1 MDASGRKRIVIVGS
15 GVAGSILAY
24 GLRELDNVEVI
35 CLERATAEDHAEAG
49 TGLNVGPNAIKALRL
64 FQPELAALLEAESL
78 PWLTW
83 RISLTNGREL
93 MNLPLSKVADNPG
106 IRIRWSQLY
115 ALLRRPVKQHV
126 RFGTEVTA
134 MRYARAG
141 EAGPIV
147 VETIDRRT
155 GRTVIDGVDLLV
167 AGDGRYSRVRET
179 FLGRPQPQF
188 LGVCIFRL
196 LIETARPDLVDDYE
210 QWFNGPNRL
219 LAFRI
224 PGNATYIAGSFPI
237 RPDEDVP
244 AEAKRPDVLRALY
257 TPTDAPPS
265 AQCAFMIDAIC
276 NRVNEIH
283 WARLQEAP
291 AEFCDAN
298 RRILLLGDAAHP
310 MVPTLGQGATQ
321 AIEDACIAAAELRAA
336 FADGVDGN
344 ITAALEKI
352 EQRRRARVE
361 FVVDFSRD
369 ATDTMLA
376 GADPVS
382 GSLAKTQPDFLAR
395 LVKLYR
401 DVPAA

>member
-1 MDASGRKRIVIVGS
+1 MNAAGRRRVVIVGS

-24 GLRELDNVEVI
+24 GLRDLDNVEVI
-35 CLERATAEDHAEAG
+35 CLERATTEDHADAG

-64 FQPELAALLEAESL
+64 YQPQLATLLEAESL
-78 PWLTW
+78 PWQGW
-83 RISLTNGREL
+83 RISLTGGREL
-93 MNLPLSKVADNPG
+93 MNLPLSDVADNPG

-115 ALLRRPVKQHV
+115 ALLRRPVQQHV

-147 VETIDRRT
+147 VETLGHD
-155 GRTVIDGVDLLV
+155 GRIATIDGIDLLV
-167 AGDGRYSRVRET
+167 AGDGRYSKVREA

-196 LIETARPDLVDDYE
+196 LLEEARPDLVDDYE

-224 PGNATYIAGSFPI
+224 PGNATYISGSFPI

-244 AEAKRPDVLRALY
+244 IAARQPDVLRTLY
-257 TPTDAPPS
+257 TPADGPPS
-265 AQCAFMIDAIC
+265 AQCAFLIDAIC
-276 NRVNEIH
+276 SHVADIH

-291 AEFCDAN
+291 AAFCDSN

-321 AIEDACIAAAELRAA
+321 AIEDACIAADELCSCFAGAA
-336 FADGVDGN
+336 AGG
-344 ITAALEKI
+344 IAGALERI
-352 EQRRRARVE
+352 EYRRRARIE
-361 FVVDFSRD
+361 FVVDFSRQ

-376 GADPVS
+376 GADPIS
-382 GSLAKTQPDFLAR
+382 GSLAKTGPDFRAR
-395 LVKLYR
+395 LMKLYR
-401 DVPAA
+401 DVSAA

>member
-1 MDASGRKRIVIVGS
+1 MDATGRKRIVIVGS

-24 GLRELDNVEVI
+24 GLRDLGNVEVI
-35 CLERATAEDHAEAG
+35 CLERATTEDHAEAG

-64 FQPELAALLEAESL
+64 YQPALAALLEAESL
-78 PWLTW
+78 PWLSW
-83 RISLTNGREL
+83 RISLTGGREL
-93 MNLPLSKVADNPG
+93 MNLPLSEVADNPG

-115 ALLRRPVKQHV
+115 ALLRRPVQQQV
-126 RFGTEVTA
+126 RFGTEVAA

-141 EAGPIV
+141 EAGPMV
-147 VETIDRRT
+147 VETLGEDGSTEI
-155 GRTVIDGVDLLV
+155 IDGIDLLV
-167 AGDGRYSRVRET
+167 AGDGRYSKVRET
-179 FLGRPQPQF
+179 FLGRPQPKF

-196 LIETARPDLVDDYE
+196 LLEDARPDLVDDYE

-224 PGNATYIAGSFPI
+224 PGNATYISGSFPI
-237 RPDEDVP
+237 LPEEDVP

-257 TPTDAPPS
+257 TPADGPSS

-276 NRVNEIH
+276 SHVADIH

-291 AEFCDAN
+291 AEFCDSN

-321 AIEDACIAAAELRAA
+321 AIEDACVAAAELRAA
-336 FADGVDGN
+336 FADAADGS
-344 ITAALEKI
+344 IAGALERI

-361 FVVDFSRD
+361 FVVDFSRQ

-382 GSLAKTQPDFLAR
+382 GSLAKTGPDFRAR
-395 LVKLYR
+395 LMKLYR
-401 DVPAA
+401 DVSAA

>member
-24 GLRELDNVEVI
+24 GLRELGNVEVI

-93 MNLPLSKVADNPG
+93 MNLPLSEVADNPG

-115 ALLRRPVKQHV
+115 ALLRRPVQQHV
-126 RFGTEVTA
+126 RFGTEVIA
-134 MRYARAG
+134 MRYARTG

-147 VETIDRRT
+147 VKTLGENGDTE
-155 GRTVIDGVDLLV
+155 VIDGIDLLV
-167 AGDGRYSRVRET
+167 AGDGRYSKVRET
-179 FLGRPQPQF
+179 FLGRPQPKF

-196 LIETARPDLVDDYE
+196 LLEDARPDLVDDYE

-224 PGNATYIAGSFPI
+224 PGNATYISGSFPI
-237 RPDEDVP
+237 LPEEDVP

-257 TPTDAPPS
+257 TPAGGPPS

-276 NRVNEIH
+276 SHVADIH

-291 AEFCDAN
+291 AEFCDSN

-321 AIEDACIAAAELRAA
+321 AIEDACVAAAELCAA
-336 FADGVDGN
+336 FADAADGS
-344 ITAALEKI
+344 IAGALERI

-361 FVVDFSRD
+361 FVVDFSRQ

-382 GSLAKTQPDFLAR
+382 GSLAKTGPDFRTR
-395 LVKLYR
+395 LMKLYR
-401 DVPAA
+401 DVSAA